1 MGVRDVVSAGV
12 GLCRHVGLGA
22 ARVLAC
28 AKLRV
33 SKIVIAFAFISVA
46 SAAGVAFIPLS
57 GGSGPLASDGSSEAP
72 MRSTSRRD
80 SLLTRPL
87 DWGRFPSLD
96 YANVFSKSDQA
107 GLSAAPATYASS
119 AAAVPDQAAPAT
131 SSSRVVEVVKV
142 MSKGTGLAS
151 FYRRGVKTANGEPFD
166 PSQLT
171 AAHRTLPFGTKL
183 RVTNLTTGKSV
194 LVRVN
199 DRGPYVAGRVVD
211 LSYSAAE
218 SLGMIEQGVTKVHLA
233 VVQ

>member
-1 MGVRDVVSAGV
+1 VVSAGV
-12 GLCRHVGLGA
+12 GLCNHVGLGA

-28 AKLRV
+28 AKLSV
-33 SKIVIAFAFISVA
+33 SKIVIAFAFVSVA
-46 SAAGVAFIPLS
+46 SAAGAAFILLS

-72 MRSTSRRD
+72 PRSTSRHD

-96 YANVFSKSDQA
+96 YATVFSQSDQA
-107 GLSAAPATYASS
+107 GLSAAPATYAS
-119 AAAVPDQAAPAT
+119 AAAVPDQAAPAP

-151 FYRRGVKTANGEPFD
+151 FYRRGAKTANGEPFD

-218 SLGMIEQGVTKVHLA
+218 SLGMIEQGVAKVHLA